1 MTRENERYSG
11 YIIRR
16 AKTALFLEAIVSMGL
31 IGSALIMLN
40 TLV

>member
-1 MTRENERYSG
+1 MTTENEKYSH
-11 YIIRR
+11 YISRR
-16 AKTALFLEAIVSMGL
+16 ARTALFSETIVSMGL

>member
-1 MTRENERYSG
+1 MTWENERYSG

-16 AKTALFLEAIVSMGL
+16 AKTALFSESIVSMAL

>member
-1 MTRENERYSG
+1 MTWENERYSG

-16 AKTALFLEAIVSMGL
+16 AKAALFSEAIVSMGL